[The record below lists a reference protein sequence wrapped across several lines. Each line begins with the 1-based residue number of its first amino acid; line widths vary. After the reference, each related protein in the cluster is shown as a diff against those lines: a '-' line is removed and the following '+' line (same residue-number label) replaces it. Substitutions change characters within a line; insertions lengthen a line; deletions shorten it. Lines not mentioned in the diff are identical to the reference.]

1 MAVACVLRHLSFEG
15 LGQFEIP
22 LRERGFS
29 VAIVDAGVNARAERL
44 RNADLLVVC
53 GGPVSAYDSDRYP
66 YLAEEIRIIGQ
77 RLISRRPTLGIG
89 LGAQLM
95 AAALGARVY
104 PAPRPEIGWA
114 ALLLSE
120 AGCASPL
127 AAVGDLPVLHCH
139 GDTFD
144 TPPGA
149 VSLAASAAC
158 AHQAFAVGRHGLALQ
173 FHIELDPARIEQWL
187 IGHSVELT
195 AAGVN
200 VPALRTA
207 SALHGARLAPVARA
221 VIEHWL
227 DAMAPRRTN

>member
-1 MAVACVLRHLSFEG
+1 MAVVCVLRHLAFEG
-15 LGQFEIP
+15 LGLFEAP

-29 VAIVDAGVNARAERL
+29 IAVVDAGVNARAERL

-66 YLAEEIRIIGQ
+66 YLAEETRIIGQ
-77 RLISRRPTLGIG
+77 RLISRRPTLGLG

-95 AAALGARVY
+95 AAAMGARVY
-104 PAPRPEIGWA
+104 PAPRPEIGWS
-114 ALLLSE
+114 ALQLSE

-127 AAVGDLPVLHCH
+127 AAVGDLPVFHCH
-139 GDTFD
+139 SDTFD
-144 TPPGA
+144 IPPGA
-149 VSLAASAAC
+149 LSLAASAAC

-173 FHIELDPARIEQWL
+173 FHLELDPARIEQWL
-187 IGHSVELT
+187 IGHSVEL
-195 AAGVN
+195 AATGVN
-200 VPALRTA
+200 VPALRA
-207 SALHGARLAPVARA
+207 ACALHGARLAPVAKA

>member
-1 MAVACVLRHLSFEG
+1 MAVACVLRHVAFEG
-15 LGQFEIP
+15 LGQFEAP

-29 VAIVDAGVNARAERL
+29 IAVVDAGVNARAERL

-66 YLAEEIRIIGQ
+66 YLAEETRVIGQ

-95 AAALGARVY
+95 AAAMGARVY
-104 PAPRPEIGWA
+104 PAGRPEIGWS
-114 ALLLSE
+114 ALQLSE

-149 VSLAASAAC
+149 IALASSAAC
-158 AHQAFAVGRHGLALQ
+158 AHQAFAVGRHGLAMQ
-173 FHIELDPARIEQWL
+173 FHLEFEPARIEQWL
-187 IGHSVELT
+187 IGHHVELT
-195 AAGVN
+195 VAGVD
-200 VPALRTA
+200 VPALRAA
-207 SALHGARLAPVARA
+207 SALHGARLAPVAKA

-227 DAMAPRRTN
+227 DAMASRRTN